1 MYLPTLLLST
11 LTLLSTAH
19 GCVKMT
25 ATISSGLSNTA
36 SLVIVDDGVKV
47 CDGRINGC
55 AGVISCSTSPRWH
68 WAYIDMCKNSFD
80 KGPRVQYQN
89 DHGKWEWNGMSAS
102 ALSVKCG
109 GTKDDDENE
118 EGYKC
123 IGGGDA

>member
-1 MYLPTLLLST
+1 MHFPTLLST
-11 LTLLSTAH
+11 FALLSTAH

-55 AGVISCSTSPRWH
+55 AGVISCSTSPRWN

-80 KGPRVQYQN
+80 KGPR
-89 DHGKWEWNGMSAS
+89 EAS
-102 ALSVKCG
+102 
-109 GTKDDDENE
+109 EE
-118 EGYKC
+118 EGARSIQTRRMREHLKRGEVGIMKSFRRYL
-123 IGGGDA
+123 GFGDIN

>member
-11 LTLLSTAH
+11 FTLLSTAH

-55 AGVISCSTSPRWH
+55 AGVISCSTSPRWN

-89 DHGKWEWNGMSAS
+89 DHGKWEWNGMSGS
-102 ALSVKCG
+102 CNVMNCCG
-109 GTKDDDENE
+109 GNIPCTCRSCQ
-118 EGYKC
+118 YSLSAFC
-123 IGGGDA
+123 